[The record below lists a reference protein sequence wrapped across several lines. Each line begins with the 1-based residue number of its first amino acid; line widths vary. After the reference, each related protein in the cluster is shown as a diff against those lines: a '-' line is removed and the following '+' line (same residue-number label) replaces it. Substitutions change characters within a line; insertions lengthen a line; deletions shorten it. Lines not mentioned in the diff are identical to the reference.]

1 MRAKLKAGAA
11 STVNADKRNMTPQKQ
26 VKLKLVHIDFWSA
39 VRVALLV
46 TVATGIATIVGFL
59 ALWALVSF
67 TPLFSS
73 LNGVLAG
80 VTGSASNIAVSL
92 PQVLGVGFGLAVINI
107 GFGTLI
113 TGVSA
118 MVYNIIARI
127 TGGIKIGFTSN

>member
-1 MRAKLKAGAA
+1 MSNMIKRLK
-11 STVNADKRNMTPQKQ
+11 KRDVPPVKQ
-26 VKLKLVHIDFWSA
+26 VQLKLVRIDFWSA
-39 VRVALLV
+39 IRTGFTI
-46 TVATGIATIVGFL
+46 TVGLGIATIFGFL

-80 VTGSASNIAVSL
+80 FTGSASNIAVSL
-92 PQVLGVGFGLAVINI
+92 PQVLGVGFGLAVFNI
-107 GFGTLI
+107 VFGTLI

>member
-1 MRAKLKAGAA
+1 MSNMIKRLK
-11 STVNADKRNMTPQKQ
+11 KRDVPPVKQ
-26 VKLKLVHIDFWSA
+26 VQLKLVRIDFWSA
-39 VRVALLV
+39 IRTGFTI
-46 TVATGIATIVGFL
+46 TVGLGIATIVGFL

-80 VTGSASNIAVSL
+80 FTGSASNIAVSL
-92 PQVLGVGFGLAVINI
+92 PQVLGVGFGLAVFNI
-107 GFGTLI
+107 VFGTLI